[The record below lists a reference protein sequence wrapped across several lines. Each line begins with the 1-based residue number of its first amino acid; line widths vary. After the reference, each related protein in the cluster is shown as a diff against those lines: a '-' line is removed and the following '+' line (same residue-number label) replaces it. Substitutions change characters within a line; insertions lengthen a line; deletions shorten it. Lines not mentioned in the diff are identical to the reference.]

1 MFLDPR
7 QAGDKAARLCAAN
20 LGSIP
25 FSDGIPLSLV
35 LLGASNSHHE
45 PITRWWFFP
54 VNPLFGLR
62 LPLGELLGLG
72 YSGFPTRVDIPCN
85 L

>member
-1 MFLDPR
+1 MFLAPR

-20 LGSIP
+20 LASIP
-25 FSDGIPLSLV
+25 FFDDISLLHCLVQAILITKPL
-35 LLGASNSHHE
+35 
-45 PITRWWFFP
+45 TRWWFFP

-62 LPLGELLGLG
+62 LPLGELLRLG
-72 YSGFPTRVDIPCN
+72 YSGFPIRVDIPCN